1 MQYQRRVIA
10 QSPSQGDLI
19 NSLNGGNIAAQGAG
33 NANHFHNRNQS
44 MDVVNANK
52 IKNKLQQ
59 ARKRPGGHLN
69 NLLSPNNMQDDGGEN
84 RGLDE

>member
-1 MQYQRRVIA
+1 
-10 QSPSQGDLI
+10 
-19 NSLNGGNIAAQGAG
+19 
-33 NANHFHNRNQS
+33 

-69 NLLSPNNMQDDGGEN
+69 NLLSLHNNMQDDGGEN
-84 RGLDE
+84 SGLEE

>member
-1 MQYQRRVIA
+1 
-10 QSPSQGDLI
+10 
-19 NSLNGGNIAAQGAG
+19 
-33 NANHFHNRNQS
+33 

-69 NLLSPNNMQDDGGEN
+69 NLLSPHNNMQDDAGEN
-84 RGLDE
+84 SGLDE